1 MIPHEIRHIVWPAV
15 CQDELHLTDSFY
27 CELQERQATGWV
39 SKEVK
44 AQIEK
49 DINRSFSAR
58 DNLQDKERLQIEVTE
73 VLEMFHLYRPDIS
86 YVQGMTYPIIVL
98 TIIVGKVKAF
108 RIFANLVLTNPF
120 FRQLY
125 MFEPF
130 FVQAISRTF
139 QLLLFDYNF

>member
-1 MIPHEIRHIVWPAV
+1 
-15 CQDELHLTDSFY
+15 
-27 CELQERQATGWV
+27 
-39 SKEVK
+39 
-44 AQIEK
+44 
-49 DINRSFSAR
+49 
-58 DNLQDKERLQIEVTE
+58 
-73 VLEMFHLYRPDIS
+73 MFHLYRPDIS

-125 MFEPF
+125 MFEPD

-139 QLLLFDYNF
+139 QMLIFDYHSEIAEKLAKLKIDSQIFLVEWFYTIFSRSLTFEGTVKFWDQFLYHGEVVLFRMALSIF